1 MVSGG
6 TASGRI
12 LIVED
17 EPAIAE
23 VLVTFLAEEG
33 YRATVSVGRAALAEV
48 REDPPALVL
57 LDVMMPGM
65 DGPTVCRHLKADP
78 HTAQVPVLFLTA
90 LPAQVVAARLGDCAH
105 EGLLGKPF
113 AFDELLAAI
122 RQHLP

>member
-1 MVSGG
+1 MDG
-6 TASGRI
+6 AGRI

-23 VLVTFLAEEG
+23 LLAEILADEG
-33 YRATVSVGRAALAEV
+33 YRVTVSAGAAALAEA
-48 REDPPALVL
+48 RDDPPALVL

-78 HTAQVPVLFLTA
+78 RTAQVPVLFLTA
-90 LPAQVVAARLGDCAH
+90 LPAQVVAARLGDCPH

-113 AFDELLAAI
+113 DVDELLAAV
-122 RQHLP
+122 RLHLP

>member
-1 MVSGG
+1 MADSAGH
-6 TASGRI
+6 I

-23 VLVTFLAEEG
+23 VLAEVLADEG
-33 YRATVSVGRAALAEV
+33 YRATVRAGGAARAV
-48 REDPPALVL
+48 AREDPPDLVL

-78 HTAQVPVLFLTA
+78 RTARVPVLFLTA

-113 AFDELLAAI
+113 DVDELLAAI
-122 RQHLP
+122 RRHLP

>member
-1 MVSGG
+1 MADSAGH
-6 TASGRI
+6 I

-23 VLVTFLAEEG
+23 VLAEVLADEG
-33 YRATVSVGRAALAEV
+33 YRATVRAGGAALATA
-48 REDPPALVL
+48 REDPPDLVL

-78 HTAQVPVLFLTA
+78 RTARVPVLFLTA